1 MLFPQVKTMFANL
14 VTAQLQR
21 DPCIGDCHN
30 VHPACL
36 VQYAKRKEILKMAS
50 RLTKYFST
58 LVMAGF
64 ITSAWGKESIPDDS
78 FHQIFTTT
86 YRAASLI
93 DGYSLSH
100 VQGAINVNMASG
112 HGNLQTNSG
121 VIAMGDNALA
131 TNIVVQVATSNNR
144 LEPEQASAVIKDQ
157 ALSQAAGWIS
167 VNQAAGQSNVQSNT
181 LSVALGIRGSS
192 LTSDSL
198 SQVLAHTQV
207 PTEDAEGNA
216 SSRRVEIEDSA
227 FAGSRGVIQVNQSAG
242 MGNATGNHVGVRM
255 TSGAF
260 R

>member
-1 MLFPQVKTMFANL
+1 MFAKL
-14 VTAQLQR
+14 VTAKQKHEPR
-21 DPCIGDCHN
+21 IGYCHN
-30 VHPACL
+30 VHLAYL
-36 VQYAKRKEILKMAS
+36 VNHAQCKEMLARAS
-50 RLTKYFST
+50 RLKKGVST
-58 LVMAGF
+58 LVISCF
-64 ITSAWGKESIPDDS
+64 ITSAWGQESVPDDS
-78 FHQIFTTT
+78 FYQIFTTT

-93 DGYSLSH
+93 ERNSLSH
-100 VQGAINVNMASG
+100 ARGAINVNMASG
-112 HGNLQTNSG
+112 YGNLQTNSG

-157 ALSQAAGWIS
+157 ALSQTAGWIS

-192 LTSDSL
+192 LTSQSL

-216 SSRRVEIEDSA
+216 SSRRVEIEESA